1 MRGQD
6 DIKKSHVWD
15 FFGMKYEGIE
25 CLYKTEGQTEMLDSE
40 DYCVVLYA
48 CRLNAFM
55 SRQHSESVKCHKVT
69 IRPLDALMC
78 LA

>member
-25 CLYKTEGQTEMLDSE
+25 CVYKTEGQTEE
-40 DYCVVLYA
+40 VG
-48 CRLNAFM
+48 
-55 SRQHSESVKCHKVT
+55 Q
-69 IRPLDALMC
+69 
-78 LA
+78 